1 MLRFWNLLVRRGL
14 IAWAMSDSFD
24 TQEPARERKTDF
36 LSLLKIAGVSW
47 SLLTAKEKSFFLIR
61 VGVRL
66 ALNGLDIVAVA
77 LMGLLGAI
85 TATGLSG
92 QNLEIFGY
100 QIPSPTASNVI
111 VLVSLVAFLFVL
123 KGGLAIIFQR
133 WTAVFLA
140 GVEIK
145 NSAKVTRYLFSGSL
159 QRVKKY
165 SRPEI
170 SFLVENST
178 NATFSGVLGSM
189 TTLVIESTLFISIF
203 VIFLLVDWSAAIAIA
218 LYFAVLVFILQAT
231 TSRKY
236 LASGDNMRKA
246 SVDAGGS
253 ILEMVDGFREIA
265 VLSKQDFFLTRFI
278 EAKKLSSR
286 TGVTLQILKSLPR
299 YIAETGLIFGALGFV
314 VWQLSQGTLAE
325 GLFALGVFLSGS
337 FRMMGAIL
345 PLQSIWN
352 DLRIMQ
358 KWVVMAQE
366 ILILLRD
373 TPELLDAN
381 IFSGTGRLPDRV
393 VAHREKGG
401 LPVQLK
407 NVSFSHVGTSSPTIK
422 KVTLDIAPG
431 AYVAIVGPSGAGKTT
446 LVDLLLGLY
455 DPEKGS
461 VRVGGDDPR
470 LLREHS
476 PGLLSYVPQRPG
488 LVSGSLANNV
498 ALGVPADEIDDD
510 GVREA
515 LRKAQLLDFVDT
527 LPEGIHS
534 SLGPH
539 SDSLSGGQIQRLGF
553 ARALYTNPRLIILDE
568 ATSALDAATEASV
581 ASSIKNVGG
590 ETTVIVIAHRL
601 STIQDADQVHVMDG
615 GKIIATGTFSEIRKA
630 VPMVEEYVQ
639 LMSFTND

>member
-1 MLRFWNLLVRRGL
+1 MPDSEEKPAPAGEPK
-14 IAWAMSDSFD
+14 SDF
-24 TQEPARERKTDF
+24 R
-36 LSLLKIAGVSW
+36 SLLKIAGVSW

-61 VGVRL
+61 VAFRL

-92 QNLEIFGY
+92 QNLTIFGY
-100 QIPSPTASNVI
+100 QIPSPTATNVI
-111 VLVSLVAFLFVL
+111 VLVALVAFLFVV

-145 NSAKVTRYLFSGSL
+145 NSAKITRYLFSGSL
-159 QRVKKY
+159 QRVKKH

-170 SFLVENST
+170 TFLVESST
-178 NATFSGVLGSM
+178 SATFSGVLGSM
-189 TTLVIESTLFISIF
+189 TTLVIESTLFLSIF
-203 VIFLLVDWSAAIAIA
+203 VLFVLVDWSAALAIA
-218 LYFAVLVFILQAT
+218 VYFAALVFLLQAT
-231 TSRKY
+231 TAQKY
-236 LASGDNMRKA
+236 LASGNNLRKA
-246 SVDAGGS
+246 SVDTGGS

-265 VLSKQDFFLTRFI
+265 VLSKQDFFLTRFV
-278 EAKKLSSR
+278 EAKKLSAR
-286 TGVTLQILKSLPR
+286 TGVNLQVLKSLPR
-299 YIAETGLIFGALGFV
+299 YIAETGLIFGALGFT
-314 VWQLSQGTLAE
+314 VWQLSQGSLAE

-345 PLQSIWN
+345 PLQAIWN

-366 ILILLRD
+366 ILVLLRD
-373 TPELLDAN
+373 TPELLDAD
-381 IFSGTGRLPDRV
+381 IFSKTNRLPERT
-393 VAHREKGG
+393 VAYQGQGG
-401 LPVQLK
+401 LPVELK
-407 NVSFSHVGTSSPTIK
+407 NVSFSHAGAPSTTIN
-422 KVTLDIAPG
+422 KVSLKVASG

-461 VRVGGDDPR
+461 VVVGDDDPR
-470 LLREHS
+470 TLREHS

-488 LVSGSLANNV
+488 LVSGTLANNV
-498 ALGVPADEIDDD
+498 ALGVPDEEIDEDA
-510 GVREA
+510 VRES
-515 LRKAQLLDFVDT
+515 LRKAQLLDFVNT
-527 LPEGIHS
+527 LPDGIYS

-553 ARALYTNPRLIILDE
+553 ARALYTKPRLIILDE

-615 GKIIATGTFSEIRKA
+615 GKILASGTFSEIRKA

-639 LMSFTND
+639 LMSFRDE

>member
-1 MLRFWNLLVRRGL
+1 
-14 IAWAMSDSFD
+14 MSDSPEISE
-24 TQEPARERKTDF
+24 TKRERKTDF

-61 VGVRL
+61 VAVRL

-92 QNLEIFGY
+92 QNLQIFGY
-100 QIPSPTASNVI
+100 QIPSPTATNVI
-111 VLVSLVAFLFVL
+111 VLVGSVAFLFVV
-123 KGGLAIIFQR
+123 KGGLAIVFQR
-133 WTAVFLA
+133 WTATFLF

-145 NSAKVTRYLFSGSL
+145 NSAKITRYLFSGSL
-159 QRVKKY
+159 KRVKKY

-170 SFLVENST
+170 TFLVGSST

-189 TTLVIESTLFISIF
+189 TTLAVEGTLFVSIF
-203 VIFLLVDWSAAIAIA
+203 VLFVIVDWAAALAIAAYFAALVYVLQLTSAARYVSSGKNIMKA
-218 LYFAVLVFILQAT
+218 AVDT
-231 TSRKY
+231 
-236 LASGDNMRKA
+236 
-246 SVDAGGS
+246 GGS
-253 ILEMVDGFREIA
+253 ILEMVDAFREIA
-265 VLSKQDFFLTRFI
+265 VLSKQDFFLTRFVD
-278 EAKKLSSR
+278 AQKLSSR
-286 TGVTLQILKSLPR
+286 TAVTLQILKSVPR
-299 YIAETGLIFGALGFV
+299 YIAETGLILGALGFTI
-314 VWQLSQGTLAE
+314 WQLSQGTLAE

-345 PLQSIWN
+345 PLQALWN
-352 DLRIMQ
+352 ELRIMQ
-358 KWVVMAQE
+358 KWVEMAQE

-373 TPELLDAN
+373 TPELLDSD
-381 IFSGTGRLPDRV
+381 IFSDTNRLPERT
-393 VAHREKGG
+393 VAYQGEGG
-401 LPVQLK
+401 LRVELK
-407 NVSFSHVGTSSPTIK
+407 NVMFSHSEASPPTIN
-422 KVTLDIAPG
+422 KVSLSVASG
-431 AYVAIVGPSGAGKTT
+431 GYVAIVGPSGAGKTT

-455 DPEKGS
+455 DPHKGS
-461 VRVGGDDPR
+461 VLVGGEDPR
-470 LLREHS
+470 ALREHS

-488 LVSGSLANNV
+488 LVSGSLANNI
-498 ALGVPADEIDDD
+498 ALGVPNEEIDENA
-510 GVREA
+510 VREA

-527 LPEGIHS
+527 LSEGIHS

-601 STIQDADQVHVMDG
+601 STIQDADQVQVMDG
-615 GKIIATGTFSEIRKA
+615 GKIIASGTFSEIRKA

-639 LMSFTND
+639 LMSFRDE